1 MTAAVPATETI
12 VTPAQSATVF
22 KQRLNIFLPCAI
34 PLRFILHFA
43 WLTLADAGPTAW
55 TISCARRAGCK
66 FTLARHRGQKEARM
80 PSDPERRA
88 RGAQKIGEILGQT
101 PDQVERSLGD
111 VAPQLATYVL
121 ETIYGDIYQS
131 PTLDS
136 RTRQIVTVAALATLG
151 TAAPQLRTHIGGA
164 LRCGVTR
171 EELVEIMMQL
181 VPYVGVAAAIN
192 GIAACR
198 EVFAAADKK

>member
-1 MTAAVPATETI
+1 M
-12 VTPAQSATVF
+12 
-22 KQRLNIFLPCAI
+22 
-34 PLRFILHFA
+34 
-43 WLTLADAGPTAW
+43 
-55 TISCARRAGCK
+55 
-66 FTLARHRGQKEARM
+66 M
-80 PSDPERRA
+80 PSDPERRE
-88 RGAQKIGEILGQT
+88 RGAKKIAEILGQT
-101 PDQVERSLGD
+101 PEQVERSLGD

-131 PTLDS
+131 ETLDS

-192 GIAACR
+192 GVAACR
-198 EVFAAADKK
+198 EVFAAQNK

>member
-1 MTAAVPATETI
+1 MR
-12 VTPAQSATVF
+12 S
-22 KQRLNIFLPCAI
+22 
-34 PLRFILHFA
+34 
-43 WLTLADAGPTAW
+43 D
-55 TISCARRAGCK
+55 SSRR
-66 FTLARHRGQKEARM
+66 
-80 PSDPERRA
+80 S
-88 RGAQKIGEILGQT
+88 RGAQKIGEVLGQT

-111 VAPQLATYVL
+111 VAPQLANYVL

-131 PTLDS
+131 PALDS

-151 TAAPQLRTHIGGA
+151 NASPQLRTHIGGA
-164 LRCGVTR
+164 LRCGVAR

-192 GIAACR
+192 GVATCR